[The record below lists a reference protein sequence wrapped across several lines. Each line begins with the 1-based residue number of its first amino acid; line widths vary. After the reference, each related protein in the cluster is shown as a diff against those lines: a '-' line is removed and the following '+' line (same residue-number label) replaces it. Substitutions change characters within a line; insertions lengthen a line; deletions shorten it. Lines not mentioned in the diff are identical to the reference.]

1 MLKREETHMNSNV
14 VYFSPTGGTKAVAEL
29 IINDLGSQVFDM
41 TVSVLPSFFNED
53 DIVFFLVPVYGGRIP
68 KPVYERM
75 KLMHGSNTPAVV
87 ITVYGNHTVGDA
99 LLEMKELAKECGF
112 NVFAAG
118 EMIAPHSLDKSYGA
132 GRPDTSDKAKFKEFV
147 DTVMAATSFKEV
159 TVPGNKKY
167 KPYVGVPVRPIV
179 VRKNCMGC
187 GICSETCPTNAVYL
201 VQGRNS
207 DVSKTELL
215 KCISCMHCIT
225 VCASDA
231 RRVPIA
237 EKAAIYAALAKSAS
251 SRKEP
256 KFYL

>member
-1 MLKREETHMNSNV
+1 MNSNV

-99 LLEMKELAKECGF
+99 LLEMK
-112 NVFAAG
+112 
-118 EMIAPHSLDKSYGA
+118 D
-132 GRPDTSDKAKFKEFV
+132 SDKAKFKEFV
-147 DTVMAATSFKEV
+147 DKVMAATSFKEV

-167 KPYVGVPVRPIV
+167 KPYVGVPVRPMV

-237 EKAAIYAALAKSAS
+237 EKAAIHAALAKSAS

>member
-1 MLKREETHMNSNV
+1 
-14 VYFSPTGGTKAVAEL
+14 
-29 IINDLGSQVFDM
+29 
-41 TVSVLPSFFNED
+41 
-53 DIVFFLVPVYGGRIP
+53 
-68 KPVYERM
+68 
-75 KLMHGSNTPAVV
+75 
-87 ITVYGNHTVGDA
+87 
-99 LLEMKELAKECGF
+99 
-112 NVFAAG
+112 
-118 EMIAPHSLDKSYGA
+118 
-132 GRPDTSDKAKFKEFV
+132 
-147 DTVMAATSFKEV
+147 
-159 TVPGNKKY
+159 
-167 KPYVGVPVRPIV
+167 
-179 VRKNCMGC
+179 MGC

-237 EKAAIYAALAKSAS
+237 EKAAIHAALAKSAS

>member
-147 DTVMAATSFKEV
+147 DKVMAATSFKEV

-167 KPYVGVPVRPIV
+167 KPYVGVP
-179 VRKNCMGC
+179 
-187 GICSETCPTNAVYL
+187 
-201 VQGRNS
+201 NS

-237 EKAAIYAALAKSAS
+237 EKAAIHAALAKSAS